1 VGRRGCWAGRS
12 GRPAEKNRAERV
24 ARPGWAENRRGY
36 GRVFG
41 VFLTLFFLLTP
52 SPNFKFFTHFF
63 PNSFQMFQ
71 TNFKTFK
78 TSHT

>member
-41 VFLTLFFLLTP
+41 VFLTLFFSFNTFSKLQILHT
-52 SPNFKFFTHFF
+52 FFSKLFS
-63 PNSFQMFQ
+63 NVS
-71 TNFKTFK
+71 NKL
-78 TSHT
+78 